1 VDNDQPQP
9 DNVIAERMFG
19 RALWLRDNLPIT
31 PDEWGL
37 LCLLIFGQ
45 LPEKRPTPEEFARA
59 RAQHASLRGLTALPV
74 DEPTRVEER

>member
-1 VDNDQPQP
+1 MDSDQRQP

-37 LCLLIFGQ
+37 LCLLVFGQ
-45 LPEKRPTPEEFARA
+45 LPEKRPTPEEFAQA
-59 RAQHASLRGLTALPV
+59 RAHHASVRELTAVP
-74 DEPTRVEER
+74 VEETTNVMDR